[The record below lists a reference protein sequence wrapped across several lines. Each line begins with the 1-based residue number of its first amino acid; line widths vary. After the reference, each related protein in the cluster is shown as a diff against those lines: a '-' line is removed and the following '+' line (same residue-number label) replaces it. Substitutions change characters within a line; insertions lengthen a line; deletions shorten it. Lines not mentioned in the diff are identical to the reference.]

1 MDVVKEDPKMAG
13 NSNTIL
19 FGRIAKMDNQ
29 QWLHSSSSVMMDESL
44 MTSTPSSKDQNPMAG
59 NSNSDHESV
68 KSANP
73 RACSVIFPNH
83 STSLDNWL
91 SKPQCA
97 KQNKNDLPNDLG
109 DWLMV
114 PGQKKQLEKNQ
125 NLLSQWN
132 EKALHMNWNQ
142 SNSIKVEEWLK
153 DALDDEE
160 ENNFNDDDFDESSI
174 EIIDH

>member
-1 MDVVKEDPKMAG
+1 MALADYFCKFE
-13 NSNTIL
+13 IYFL
-19 FGRIAKMDNQ
+19 FFYF
-29 QWLHSSSSVMMDESL
+29 V
-44 MTSTPSSKDQNPMAG
+44 
-59 NSNSDHESV
+59 
-68 KSANP
+68 
-73 RACSVIFPNH
+73 
-83 STSLDNWL
+83 
-91 SKPQCA
+91 
-97 KQNKNDLPNDLG
+97 
-109 DWLMV
+109 
-114 PGQKKQLEKNQ
+114 EKNQ